1 MSKVFDQICEE
12 GRQEIIDQLLA
23 SGMSQ
28 QEINERLSGRIR
40 PVSKYSGPSDDP
52 EERIT
57 AAKSLFGCIPY
68 GKLQENEIP
77 LSMNLNALPEN
88 KGIKAMKAASVIA
101 EKNGLSDMTLDEIN
115 MEIGEVRK

>member
-68 GKLQENEIP
+68 NIDKAICDEERGEITY
-77 LSMNLNALPEN
+77 
-88 KGIKAMKAASVIA
+88 
-101 EKNGLSDMTLDEIN
+101 D
-115 MEIGEVRK
+115 